1 MLRKHFAFN
10 LLYNKFSSPKVNSLD
25 GSLFFYKKLKIL
37 CLITPPYLQIVTIII
52 IVEVITMRKFIE
64 NTGFWLLVIT
74 CLALFAIIISGFFG
88 IQRYLV
94 VSGSMEPNL
103 YAGDIVFVNTNIDF
117 EDVEIGDVIIFKY
130 EDMNIIHRVIEAD
143 GQKLK
148 TKGDANKDDDGFVV
162 TAENFVGKALFH
174 IDKIGYAV
182 DFKNQIKER
191 K

>member
-1 MLRKHFAFN
+1 
-10 LLYNKFSSPKVNSLD
+10 
-25 GSLFFYKKLKIL
+25 
-37 CLITPPYLQIVTIII
+37 
-52 IVEVITMRKFIE
+52 MRKFIE

-117 EDVEIGDVIIFKY
+117 EDVEIGDVIIFKHKG
-130 EDMNIIHRVIEAD
+130 MNIIHRVIEKTTTID
-143 GQKLK
+143 GQQKYLK
-148 TKGDANKDDDGFVV
+148 TKGDANKVDDGFVA
-162 TAENFVGKALFH
+162 TEENYCGTVLFH

-182 DFKNQIKER
+182 DFGKQIK

>member
-1 MLRKHFAFN
+1 
-10 LLYNKFSSPKVNSLD
+10 
-25 GSLFFYKKLKIL
+25 
-37 CLITPPYLQIVTIII
+37 
-52 IVEVITMRKFIE
+52 MRKFIE

-117 EDVEIGDVIIFKY
+117 EDVEIGDVIIFKHKG
-130 EDMNIIHRVIEAD
+130 MNIIHRVIETTTINE
-143 GQKLK
+143 KTYFK
-148 TKGDANKDDDGFVV
+148 TKGDANKFDDGFVV
-162 TAENFVGKALFH
+162 STENFSGKALFH

-182 DFKNQIKER
+182 DFGKQIK

>member
-1 MLRKHFAFN
+1 MGV
-10 LLYNKFSSPKVNSLD
+10 Y
-25 GSLFFYKKLKIL
+25 FFTKKLKIL
-37 CLITPPYLQIVTIII
+37 CLITLPYLQIVTIMI

-94 VSGSMEPNL
+94 VSGSMEPSL
-103 YAGDIVFVNTNIDF
+103 YAGDIVFVNTNVDF
-117 EDVEIGDVIIFKY
+117 EDVEIGDVIIFKHK
-130 EDMNIIHRVIEAD
+130 DMNIVHRVIEAATID
-143 GQKLK
+143 GQKYLK
-148 TKGDANKDDDGFVV
+148 TKGDANKVDDGFVV
-162 TAENFVGKALFH
+162 STENFSGKALFH

-182 DFKNQIKER
+182 DFGKQIK